1 MSASDDKKLK
11 RKKNKRSS
19 VAKSKSQNLT
29 QATCQNIPSPVD
41 LTVPSTRDLLSSSI
55 DSETLKKLEKL
66 MDAKDDPE
74 LPQIL
79 SLSRGP
85 NPYLD
90 KERCLLCGCERLDP
104 PEAAVLK
111 SQSSEKKTELNSLA
125 QLPLWVCPDCRKS
138 TDQEMEKKVNLA
150 SLMEQDLPPEPA
162 TLPFLSDTNFGIG
175 EPTMPNGSVCN
186 CEACTER
193 REIEAE
199 HDRETQELQTCWT
212 VLRNLIRKLYSE
224 REDCGVSSSTD
235 TSPEHKHDSNDCD
248 DTQLPDEEQAKELV
262 HRLCSRDPHQ
272 LFLRLESQVRE
283 FVIEMKVRLLKQL
296 HSGYKTPP
304 EAKTFIS
311 MLLEEYGHLCH
322 VSRKMAEVLTELKTD
337 HLAKFNVTWELH
349 NKHLFQ
355 SIAYTEPSLQSSLH
369 LIITQLR
376 LGAASKESYN
386 EDTYPNLL
394 HRYLKFDDEMS
405 VISVVWRDSHQLI
418 EQYNEEQAAL
428 KLKQKMLKEDWEFFK
443 AQRKILEQQVAK
455 NTKTPLSHSNTN
467 SFEAQFTETMR
478 LMLQGTKPA
487 PEECHCSRCN
497 RKRCPCDECT
507 ITHMITCGIINPEA
521 LEATDNT
528 NHVNFLHDPN
538 RYRIDVSPP
547 SMSSTTSSSGSSSP
561 VMVEPVPFPDLEEH
575 FISGEDIPEEIEGI
589 SQSGDVDED
598 NVDDDDDDDGED
610 EEYDEDDD
618 DDDDDED
625 CEDDE
630 EDEDCEEDDDE
641 EEKMEEDLDIDNI
654 KMDHESVNLSPPT
667 WLTDSDDGAADL
679 ISSETCDCYHC
690 VSQAQAEQIVKSEE
704 SLCQC
709 YVCLRQRGKT
719 VSTSLPTQMPSVQ
732 TRPGEFHLYPH
743 IHGSTGLPHGLSSRS
758 HIRPVLQ
765 PQLYDLHLPMRQPK
779 PIIQPK
785 VPLKLDF
792 DSPDGIHEHIYHAYG
807 EWDNTYDTRG
817 LLPKYELGSELLPPP
832 PLTSNFTTSFL
843 SEPYTMATLMGVD
856 TVSTSTS
863 STSAFKTS
871 MSNSHIPAPA
881 QVFLDSTSAKI
892 QMSTSK
898 DFNSTPMLPTMT
910 SKTMSPPCTRPATL
924 GGNNNQSVLQPPLS
938 SIPQS
943 QPPMQPRPPGP
954 VLDKPHS
961 QHCKRHNI
969 LGKALTSSQSHNHT
983 SATTTSSTNKVSQ
996 DFIQTA
1002 ARNIREGAKEGMQMI
1017 RQFASSLNANV
1028 NTHTCNHT
1036 SSRNNIGGHT
1046 HAANCT
1052 MDHNHVTACQNSI
1065 SMPTSVNNV
1074 SVGTSTVCIEP
1085 DCDVHFDDACDS
1097 VSDSCSEQS
1106 STTSSSN
1113 QKEGKYCDCCYCE
1126 FFGHGNPPVAP
1137 TSKNYAEM
1145 RDRLR
1150 LRLKKKNEAKQDC
1163 HKDTCANK
1171 REIPKLEPDAC
1182 TSFVTNHEDDSKDP
1196 MELKGLD
1203 ELIRF
1208 INGTEEQKLGA
1219 DKSMTAKAAKRA
1231 RQKQRK
1237 NEEKARI
1244 EAERKHQE
1252 QQRLLQEE
1260 QERLKKNKL
1269 NAAKLEQEK
1278 SQKKKKKKHKV
1289 VPEDTN
1295 PACSEDGNINL
1306 NLIRIPP
1313 AGREDEQHSGSKQID
1328 SKSKGCELREQN
1340 PSSQSNGKISEESSA
1355 GTKPIKGRTKSPRT
1369 SEKQPIQVQVCTAKV
1384 DKKSVKNSSQ
1394 TSQTSKAYPII
1405 SKPVSSKN
1413 SVPQTSSASRQQPN
1427 GNITSTTSSSR
1438 TSQGKEITKNFHDS
1452 QLHNGTCVQIKLED
1466 LQQNGTNR
1474 KGRKQTGSLNSS
1486 GPSVQPLNIQHH
1498 SNTHQV
1504 ITKQSGQ
1511 PLTQHH
1517 SNTHQVITKQSGQPL
1532 TQHHSN
1538 THQVITKQS
1547 GQPLTQHH
1555 SNTHQVIT
1563 KLSGQP
1569 VNSQNQSH
1577 SQQPTTKQSGQ
1588 PVNTQ
1593 SQSHSQQPTTKLLGQ
1608 PLNSQNQSH
1617 SQQSTIKQSGI
1628 RQGPPQ
1634 DLHRKATGQQQAMT
1648 PPKGHLQNGVIISP
1662 ANRRVV
1668 SADSS
1673 QNHQS
1678 HPNSIVGKQPTSND
1692 KKPGKPASPVE
1703 RLEETS
1709 PNNEQNKN
1717 SSGKNKRNKKKNRG
1731 SEDLSMI
1738 DEIFMPKSES
1748 DLEGGDMDEVE
1759 KELEEFKRFCLGS
1772 TPVKREKLQ
1781 VNMNLKDIFVKKKSG
1796 LGCT

>member
-19 VAKSKSQNLT
+19 VAKSKSQNLS

-55 DSETLKKLEKL
+55 DSETFKKLEKL

-175 EPTMPNGSVCN
+175 EPTTPNGSMCN

-224 REDCGVSSSTD
+224 REDCSVSSSTD
-235 TSPEHKHDSNDCD
+235 ISSESSHDSNDCD

-311 MLLEEYGHLCH
+311 MLLDEYGHLCH

-355 SIAYTEPSLQSSLH
+355 SIAYTEPSIQSSLH
-369 LIITQLR
+369 SIITQLR

-418 EQYNEEQAAL
+418 EQYNEEQSAL

-455 NTKTPLSHSNTN
+455 NTKTPLSHSNTK
-467 SFEAQFTETMR
+467 SFEDQFTETMR

-521 LEATDNT
+521 LEATDNS

-561 VMVEPVPFPDLEEH
+561 VMVEPVPFPDLEEN
-575 FISGEDIPEEIEGI
+575 FINGEDIPEEIEGI
-589 SQSGDVDED
+589 SQSGDLDEE
-598 NVDDDDDDDGED
+598 NVDDDDDDDDGEE

-618 DDDDDED
+618 DDDD

-630 EDEDCEEDDDE
+630 EDEDCEEDEE

-654 KMDHESVNLSPPT
+654 KMDQESVNLSPPT

-719 VSTSLPTQMPSVQ
+719 VSTSLPTQMPSVP

-743 IHGSTGLPHGLSSRS
+743 IHGSTGLPHGLSNRS

-856 TVSTSTS
+856 TVSTSTP

-871 MSNSHIPAPA
+871 MSNSHAPAPA
-881 QVFLDSTSAKI
+881 QVFLDSKI

-898 DFNSTPMLPTMT
+898 DFNSSPVVPTMT

-924 GGNNNQSVLQPPLS
+924 GGNNNQSVLQPPPS
-938 SIPQS
+938 SIPMS
-943 QPPMQPRPPGP
+943 QPQIQPRPPGP
-954 VLDKPHS
+954 VQDKPHP
-961 QHCKRHNI
+961 QHCKRHNL

-1028 NTHTCNHT
+1028 NTPITHTCNHT

-1065 SMPTSVNNV
+1065 SMPTAVNNV

-1150 LRLKKKNEAKQDC
+1150 LRLKKKNEAKQEC

-1208 INGTEEQKLGA
+1208 INGTEDQKLGA
-1219 DKSMTAKAAKRA
+1219 DKSVTAKAAKRA

-1237 NEEKARI
+1237 IEEKARI
-1244 EAERKHQE
+1244 EAEKKHQE
-1252 QQRLLQEE
+1252 QQRLFQEE

-1269 NAAKLEQEK
+1269 NAARLELEK
-1278 SQKKKKKKHKV
+1278 SQKKKKKKQKV
-1289 VPEDTN
+1289 VPEDKN
-1295 PACSEDGNINL
+1295 SACSEDGNINL

-1313 AGREDEQHSGSKQID
+1313 AGREDERQSSARQSD
-1328 SKSKGCELREQN
+1328 SKSKGRESGEQS

-1355 GTKPIKGRTKSPRT
+1355 GTKPIKGRTKSPRI
-1369 SEKQPIQVQVCTAKV
+1369 SDKQQPAMVQTVHAQQEPKA
-1384 DKKSVKNSSQ
+1384 DKKSVKISSHN
-1394 TSQTSKAYPII
+1394 SQTSKASSSV
-1405 SKPVSSKN
+1405 SKSVSSKT
-1413 SVPQTSSASRQQPN
+1413 SVPQIPQTSKQQPN
-1427 GNITSTTSSSR
+1427 GTITTTNPLASGR
-1438 TSQGKEITKNFHDS
+1438 TTQGKENSKNIHDS
-1452 QLHNGTCVQIKLED
+1452 QLHNGTCVQIKFED

-1474 KGRKQTGSLNSS
+1474 KGKKQTGSLHSS
-1486 GPSVQPLNIQHH
+1486 GPSGQHSNSQHH
-1498 SNTHQV
+1498 SNSNQV

-1511 PLTQHH
+1511 PVNMQNRSHSQQLT
-1517 SNTHQVITKQSGQPL
+1517 TKQSA
-1532 TQHHSN
+1532 
-1538 THQVITKQS
+1538 
-1547 GQPLTQHH
+1547 
-1555 SNTHQVIT
+1555 
-1563 KLSGQP
+1563 QP
-1569 VNSQNQSH
+1569 VASQNQSH
-1577 SQQPTTKQSGQ
+1577 SQQPTTKQSVQ
-1588 PVNTQ
+1588 PVKGQN
-1593 SQSHSQQPTTKLLGQ
+1593 HANSQQTT
-1608 PLNSQNQSH
+1608 
-1617 SQQSTIKQSGI
+1617 TKQSGMKH
-1628 RQGPPQ
+1628 GLPQ
-1634 DLHRKATGQQQAMT
+1634 DQQRKATAQQQAMT
-1648 PPKGHLQNGVIISP
+1648 PPKGHLHNGVIINPPNKRDNSL
-1662 ANRRVV
+1662 
-1668 SADSS
+1668 
-1673 QNHQS
+1673 NHQS
-1678 HPNSIVGKQPTSND
+1678 YPNSMMGKQSTSND
-1692 KKPGKPASPVE
+1692 RKHGKPASPVD
-1703 RLEETS
+1703 RLEETEDTS
-1709 PNNEQNKN
+1709 PNSEQNKN

-1748 DLEGGDMDEVE
+1748 DLEGGDMDENE
-1759 KELEEFKRFCLGS
+1759 KEVEEFKRFCLGS

>member
-41 LTVPSTRDLLSSSI
+41 LNVPSTRDLLSSSI

-111 SQSSEKKTELNSLA
+111 SQSNEKKTELNSLA

-162 TLPFLSDTNFGIG
+162 TLPFLSDTNFGMG
-175 EPTMPNGSVCN
+175 EPTTPNGSVCN

-224 REDCGVSSSTD
+224 RGEDCSVSSSTD
-235 TSPEHKHDSNDCD
+235 TPSDNKYDSNDCD
-248 DTQLPDEEQAKELV
+248 DTQLPDEDQAKELV

-355 SIAYTEPSLQSSLH
+355 SIAYTEPSIQSSLH

-418 EQYNEEQAAL
+418 ERYNEEQAAL

-455 NTKTPLSHSNTN
+455 NSKTPITHCNTNNTN

-521 LEATDNT
+521 LEATENT

-561 VMVEPVPFPDLEEH
+561 VMVEPVPFPDLEEN
-575 FISGEDIPEEIEGI
+575 FMNGEDIPEEIEGI

-598 NVDDDDDDDGED
+598 NVDDDDDDDDDGED
-610 EEYDEDDD
+610 EEYDEDEDD
-618 DDDDDED
+618 D

-630 EDEDCEEDDDE
+630 EDEDCDDDDEDEEE
-641 EEKMEEDLDIDNI
+641 EEKMEEDIDIDNI
-654 KMDHESVNLSPPT
+654 KMDQESVNLSPPT

-719 VSTSLPTQMPSVQ
+719 VSTSLPTQMPSVP

-817 LLPKYELGSELLPPP
+817 LLPKYELGSDLLPPP
-832 PLTSNFTTSFL
+832 PLTTNFATSFL

-871 MSNSHIPAPA
+871 MSNSHVPAPA

-898 DFNSTPMLPTMT
+898 DYNSSPILPTMT

-924 GGNNNQSVLQPPLS
+924 GGNNNQPVLQPPPPS

-943 QPPMQPRPPGP
+943 QPQMQPRPPGP
-954 VLDKPHS
+954 VLDKPHP

-1036 SSRNNIGGHT
+1036 SSRNNVGGHT

-1052 MDHNHVTACQNSI
+1052 MDHVTACQNSI

-1150 LRLKKKNEAKQDC
+1150 LRLKKKNEAKQEC
-1163 HKDTCANK
+1163 HKETCANK

-1182 TSFVTNHEDDSKDP
+1182 TSFVTNHEEDSKDP

-1219 DKSMTAKAAKRA
+1219 DKSVTAKAAKRA

-1237 NEEKARI
+1237 IEEKARI
-1244 EAERKHQE
+1244 EAEKKHQE

-1295 PACSEDGNINL
+1295 LACSEDGNINL

-1313 AGREDEQHSGSKQID
+1313 AGREDERHSSAKLT
-1328 SKSKGCELREQN
+1328 KSKGCTSGEQN
-1340 PSSQSNGKISEESSA
+1340 PISQSNGKVFEESSA
-1355 GTKPIKGRTKSPRT
+1355 GTKPMKGRTKSPRT
-1369 SEKQPIQVQVCTAKV
+1369 NDKQPTQVQQDSKV

-1394 TSQTSKAYPII
+1394 SSQTSKSSPIV
-1405 SKPVSSKN
+1405 SKPVLSKN
-1413 SVPQTSSASRQQPN
+1413 SVPQISQASKHQLN
-1427 GNITSTTSSSR
+1427 GNIPSTAPGGR
-1438 TSQGKEITKNFHDS
+1438 TTLGKESTKIHDS
-1452 QLHNGTCVQIKLED
+1452 QPRNGTCVQIKFED

-1474 KGRKQTGSLNSS
+1474 KGKKQTGLANSTGPSGHPLHSQHPSTHHMITKQPAHASQNSKQSSVKHS
-1486 GPSVQPLNIQHH
+1486 GPQVNSQSHPQQPT
-1498 SNTHQV
+1498 S
-1504 ITKQSGQ
+1504 KQSGQ
-1511 PLTQHH
+1511 
-1517 SNTHQVITKQSGQPL
+1517 S
-1532 TQHHSN
+1532 
-1538 THQVITKQS
+1538 
-1547 GQPLTQHH
+1547 
-1555 SNTHQVIT
+1555 
-1563 KLSGQP
+1563 
-1569 VNSQNQSH
+1569 VNSLPH
-1577 SQQPTTKQSGQ
+1577 SQQVNTKQPG
-1588 PVNTQ
+1588 V
-1593 SQSHSQQPTTKLLGQ
+1593 
-1608 PLNSQNQSH
+1608 
-1617 SQQSTIKQSGI
+1617 
-1628 RQGPPQ
+1628 RQGHDQ
-1634 DLHRKATGQQQAMT
+1634 HRKGQQQVMT
-1648 PPKGHLQNGVIISP
+1648 PPKGPLQNGVIVSP
-1662 ANRRVV
+1662 ATRRVV
-1668 SADSS
+1668 TTD
-1673 QNHQS
+1673 NHQTFTT
-1678 HPNSIVGKQPTSND
+1678 NMTGKQATSND

-1703 RLEETS
+1703 RQEETS
-1709 PNNEQNKN
+1709 PNSEQNKN
-1717 SSGKNKRNKKKNRG
+1717 SSGKNKKNKKKNRG